1 MKIFIL
7 GRTEYLYD
15 TALKLAESHVICGII
30 TADPMPE
37 YSKNENDFRL
47 LAEELNCS
55 FLHTNTINST
65 VKKSIAESGAE
76 ICISL
81 NWKTVLKDDVI
92 SLFPHGILNAHF
104 GDLPSY
110 RGNAVIN
117 WAILNGEKKIT
128 LTIHQMTPGEI
139 DSGRIWKKLDMPL
152 DDNTQIGDITDFC
165 RINTP
170 LLFEETVN
178 GIADGTLKPVEQ
190 SATGIVPSRCY
201 PRLPEYSKI
210 DWNLPATEIHA
221 LIRASAKPYSGAFSY
236 MKSEGEVKKI
246 FIWKSRL
253 VKPEIL
259 SYAVPAHIIKND
271 PDSGESIVFTGDGLI
286 AISRVQFEGGEEFEP
301 GKKWKSIRMHF
312 GVDAEKELILLQNKL
327 KEHGIE

>member
-15 TALKLAESHVICGII
+15 TAVKLSAAHDICRII
-30 TADPMPE
+30 TADAMPE

-47 LAEELNCS
+47 LAEKMNCP
-55 FLHTNTINST
+55 FLHSNTINAA
-65 VKKSIAESGAE
+65 VKNAISESGAD

-81 NWKTVLKDDVI
+81 NWKTVLKEDVI

-128 LTIHQMTPGEI
+128 ITIHQMTPGEI
-139 DSGRIWKKLDMPL
+139 DSGVIWKKLDMPIN
-152 DDNTQIGDITDFC
+152 DDTQIGEITDFC
-165 RINTP
+165 KKNTP
-170 LLFEETVN
+170 LLFNDVVD
-178 GIADGTLKPVEQ
+178 GIDKGTIQPVEQ
-190 SATGIVPSRCY
+190 LATGIAPSRCY

-210 DWNLPATEIHA
+210 NWGLPAADIHA
-221 LIRASAKPYSGAFSY
+221 LIRASAKPYSGAYSY
-236 MKSEGEVKKI
+236 IRSEGAIKKI
-246 FIWKSRL
+246 YVWKSRL
-253 VKPEIL
+253 VKPEII
-259 SYAVPAHIIKND
+259 SYAVPGHIIKND
-271 PDSGESIVFTGDGLI
+271 PDSGESIVFTGNGLI
-286 AISRVQFEGGEEFEP
+286 AISLVQFEGGEEFEP
-301 GKKWKSIRMHF
+301 GKTWKSIRMHF
-312 GVDAEKELILLQNKL
+312 GVEAEEELLLLQNKL

>member
-15 TALKLAESHVICGII
+15 TAVKLSANHDICGII
-30 TADPMPE
+30 TADSMPE
-37 YSKNENDFRL
+37 YSKNENDFKL
-47 LAEELNCS
+47 LAEKLKCP
-55 FLHTNTINST
+55 FLHSNTINSSVREVMT
-65 VKKSIAESGAE
+65 KSGAE

-81 NWKTVLKDDVI
+81 NWKTVLKEDVI

-117 WAILNGEKKIT
+117 WAILNGEKNIT

-139 DSGRIWKKLDMPL
+139 DSGVIWKKLDMPI
-152 DDNTQIGDITDFC
+152 DENTQIGDITDFC
-165 RINTP
+165 RKNTP
-170 LLFEETVN
+170 LLFEETVD
-178 GIADGTLKPVEQ
+178 GIEKGTLKPIEQ

-210 DWNLPATEIHA
+210 NWNMPAADIHA

-236 MKSEGEVKKI
+236 IKSEGAVKKI
-246 FIWKSRL
+246 FIWRSRL
-253 VKPEIL
+253 MQPEIV
-259 SYAVPAHIIKND
+259 SYAVPGHIVKND

-286 AISRVQFEGGEEFEP
+286 AISCVQFEGGEEFEP
-301 GKKWKSIRMHF
+301 GKKWKSIRTHF
-312 GVDAEKELILLQNKL
+312 GVDAEEELILLQNKL
-327 KEHGIE
+327 KEHGIK

>member
-15 TALKLAESHVICGII
+15 TAVMLAESHDICGVI
-30 TADPMPE
+30 TADAMPE

-47 LAEELNCS
+47 LAEKLNCS
-55 FLHTNTINST
+55 FLHSNTINDT
-65 VKKSIAESGAE
+65 VKETITKSGAD

-81 NWKTVLKDDVI
+81 NWKTVLKEDVI

-128 LTIHQMTPGEI
+128 ITIHQMTPGEI
-139 DSGRIWKKLDMPL
+139 DSGQIWKKQDMPI
-152 DDNTQIGDITDFC
+152 DDNTQIGEITEFC
-165 RINTP
+165 RKNTP
-170 LLFEETVN
+170 LLFAETVD
-178 GIADGTLKPVEQ
+178 GIEKGTIKPIEQ

-210 DWNLPATEIHA
+210 DWSLPASDIHA

-236 MKSEGEVKKI
+236 MKYEGVIKKI

-253 VKPEIL
+253 VKEEML
-259 SYAVPAHIIKND
+259 SYAVPGHIVKND
-271 PDSGESIVFTGDGLI
+271 PNSGESIVSTGKGLI
-286 AISRVQFEGGEEFEP
+286 AISCVQYEGGEEFEP

-312 GVDAEKELILLQNKL
+312 GIDAEAELILLQNKL

>member
-15 TALKLAESHVICGII
+15 TSVKLAESHEICGII
-30 TADPMPE
+30 TADSMPE

-47 LAEELNCS
+47 LAEKLKCP
-55 FLHTNTINST
+55 FLHSNTITSA
-65 VKKSIAESGAE
+65 VKEAITASGAD

-81 NWKTVLKDDVI
+81 NWKTVLKEDVI
-92 SLFPHGILNAHF
+92 SLFPQGILNAHF

-139 DSGRIWKKLDMPL
+139 DSGRIWKKMDMPI
-152 DDNTQIGDITDFC
+152 DENTQIGDITDFC
-165 RINTP
+165 RTNAP

-178 GIADGTLKPVEQ
+178 GIADGTLIPVEQ
-190 SATGIVPSRCY
+190 SATGITPSRCY

-210 DWNLPATEIHA
+210 DWNLPAAAIHA

-236 MKSEGEVKKI
+236 MKSDGVVRKI

-253 VKPEIL
+253 VKPVIL
-259 SYAVPAHIIKND
+259 SYAVPGHIMKND

-286 AISRVQFEGGEEFEP
+286 AISLVQFDGGEEFEP

-312 GVDAEKELILLQNKL
+312 GVDAEEELIILQNKL
-327 KEHGIE
+327 RERGIE